1 MKKSLTGTVCVVG
14 EGHLEGMSVVEDINA
29 VLRIVL
35 EAERLQAG
43 VERRICRYD
52 VDGGLAGPV
61 GDGEVCDPFLW
72 S

>member
-1 MKKSLTGTVCVVG
+1 
-14 EGHLEGMSVVEDINA
+14 MSVVEDINA
-29 VLRIVL
+29 VLSIVL

-43 VERRICRYD
+43 VVRRFCRYY
-52 VDGGLAGPV
+52 VDGGLAGPI